1 MEISEKEVDKQR
13 YNLARIAILVNNNH
27 LTILREQAQT
37 LKDDTCKLDEYLK
50 NDLLKLK
57 IELTNLNSYLDI
69 NDINKLTESI
79 EKEKN
84 DTNRK
89 QLEDF
94 LKNVEDTTNN
104 NIQCFIKD
112 FQNTLQKIHQQNNLL
127 KNSLLYEQCQ
137 TAYKQKEEDLNNHL
151 QYIENTLVPQ
161 LNQIKSQMDSVDSSL
176 MESLNTS
183 PFKEAIDVLPE
194 KLDISEAAEKQPE
207 LLAASAGYD
216 ITLSILKCLS
226 KMTEV
231 SSYFETHLELKQ
243 KIREVKAKIETE
255 KIVYDSLK
263 EDLET
268 IKNFYTI
275 YSISQF
281 FLNLSNFIT
290 SDLNMFYKSI
300 KDNAGIPSMLQT
312 YLKDLEKY
320 LDNLNIIQK

>member
-13 YNLARIAILVNNNH
+13 YNLARISTLLNNNH
-27 LTILREQAQT
+27 FPLLHEQAQT
-37 LKDDTCKLDEYLK
+37 LKNDTCKLDEYLK
-50 NDLLKLK
+50 NDLFKLK
-57 IELTNLNSYLDI
+57 IELANLNTYLES
-69 NDINKLTESI
+69 NDINNLTESI

-94 LKNVEDTTNN
+94 LKNLEVTINK
-104 NIQCFIKD
+104 NIQSFIQV

-137 TAYKQKEEDLNNHL
+137 TAYKHKEMDLSNHL

-176 MESLNTS
+176 MKSLNTS

-216 ITLSILKCLS
+216 IALSILKGLS

-231 SSYFETHLELKQ
+231 SNYFETHFELKQ
-243 KIREVKAKIETE
+243 KISEVEAKIEKE

-268 IKNFYTI
+268 IKNLYTI

-281 FLNLSNFIT
+281 FLNLSNSIT
-290 SDLNMFYKSI
+290 SVLNMFYKLI
-300 KDNAGIPSMLQT
+300 KDNAGIPSMLHRCLKNLEQ
-312 YLKDLEKY
+312 YLN
-320 LDNLNIIQK
+320 NLNIVRE